1 MDPLLGLAREH
12 GLMVI
17 EDAAHALP
25 SDLHGRPLDSLG
37 ELGALSFHET
47 KDLTCGEGVAR

>member
-1 MDPLLGLAREH
+1 
-12 GLMVI
+12 MVI